1 VNTAAAIAFTLVML
15 TGLGGISWNAWN
27 NQRAT
32 PEPVADDPLDQ
43 PQRRTPHH
51 RQRRVPATSHRRTPM
66 APQRLRGSG
75 MTVLLCDRCGNQYTT
90 HPTWPN
96 RPLCTP
102 CLIPTRHTENN
113 NTWTRPLNRHE
124 LEHAWRTAL
133 FTQWQTEL
141 S

>member
-27 NQRAT
+27 NQRA
-32 PEPVADDPLDQ
+32 
-43 PQRRTPHH
+43 
-51 RQRRVPATSHRRTPM
+51 
-66 APQRLRGSG
+66 
-75 MTVLLCDRCGNQYTT
+75 T